1 MDQNKYLPRISD
13 SILKSHLE
21 AMGAVLIEGAKWC
34 GKTSTARQ
42 MAGSILMLQDPDQQ
56 EKYKIATQ
64 TKPSLLLRGDT
75 PRLLDEWQMYPVLWD
90 AVRFAVDQRGEVG
103 QFILTGSTVP
113 TDGAT
118 MHTGTGRITRMLMHP
133 MSLYESG
140 DSTGEISLRNLFVG
154 KHDIEGFSKLSIEKI
169 AYLTCRGGWPGAIKL
184 EEKAALHVA
193 TAYLEAIVN
202 ADIQRV
208 DGIEKNPDRV
218 RLLLRSLARNV
229 CTLAT
234 AKTIIDDVAAN
245 EVSMTEKTYT
255 SYMNALKRIFVV
267 ENSPAWQPS
276 LRSKTAI
283 RSSEK
288 RNFVDPSIGIAA
300 LQASPDNLLD
310 DFETFGFFFES
321 LCTRDIRVYTQAL
334 GGEVHHYRDRS
345 GLEADMIIRLHN
357 GQWAAIEVK
366 MGSKQIDEAA
376 ENLIALRER
385 IDTSRVGEPAF
396 LMVLTGGEYAYRR
409 KDGVLNIPIGCLKD

>member
-1 MDQNKYLPRISD
+1 MDQNEYLPRISD
-13 SILKSHLE
+13 NILKTHLE
-21 AMGAVLIEGAKWC
+21 AMGAVLVEGAKWC

-103 QFILTGSTVP
+103 QFILTGSAVP

-118 MHTGTGRITRMLMHP
+118 MHTGTGRITRMLMRP
-133 MSLYESG
+133 MSFYESG
-140 DSTGEISLRNLFVG
+140 DSTGEVSLKTLFNG
-154 KHDIEGFSKLSIEKI
+154 KPDIEGFSKLSIERI
-169 AYLTCRGGWPGAIKL
+169 AYLICRGGWPGTIQL
-184 EEKAALHVA
+184 DEKAALHVA
-193 TAYLEAIVN
+193 TAYLEAVVN

-218 RLLLRSLARNV
+218 RLLLRSLARNI

-321 LCTRDIRVYTQAL
+321 LCTRDIRVYSQAL
-334 GGEVHHYRDRS
+334 GGDVYHYRDRS

-376 ENLIALRER
+376 GHLIALRER

-396 LMVLTGGEYAYRR
+396 LMVLTGGEYAYKR
-409 KDGVLNIPIGCLKD
+409 KDGVLNVPIGCLKD

>member
-1 MDQNKYLPRISD
+1 MNQNEYLPRISD
-13 SILKSHLE
+13 GILNGHLE
-21 AMGAVLIEGAKWC
+21 TMGAVLIEGAKWC
-34 GKTSTARQ
+34 GKTSTARR
-42 MAGSILMLQDPDQQ
+42 MAGSVLMLQDPDQQ
-56 EKYKIATQ
+56 ENFKMTTQ
-64 TKPSLLLRGDT
+64 TKPSLLLRGNT

-103 QFILTGSTVP
+103 QFILTGSAVP
-113 TDGAT
+113 ADGAA
-118 MHTGTGRITRMLMHP
+118 MHTGTGRITRMLMRP

-140 DSTGEISLRNLFVG
+140 DSTGEVSLKMLFSG
-154 KHDIEGFSKLSIEKI
+154 KTDIAGLSKLTIERL
-169 AYLTCRGGWPGAIKL
+169 AYLICRGGWPGAIRL
-184 EEKAALHVA
+184 DEKAALHVA
-193 TAYLEAIVN
+193 AAYLEAVIN
-202 ADIQRV
+202 ADIHRV
-208 DGIEKNPDRV
+208 DGIEKNPGRV
-218 RLLLRSLARNV
+218 RLFLRSLARNM

-234 AKTIIDDVAAN
+234 AKTLIDDVVAN
-245 EVSMTEKTYT
+245 DVSMTEKTYT

-288 RNFVDPSIGIAA
+288 RNFVDPSLGIAA
-300 LQASPDNLLD
+300 LQASPDHLLD

-321 LCTRDIRVYTQAL
+321 LCTRDIRVYSQTL
-334 GGEVHHYRDRS
+334 GGDVYHYRDRS

-376 ENLIALRER
+376 GHLIALRER

-396 LMVLTGGEYAYRR
+396 LMVLTGGEYAYKR
-409 KDGVLNIPIGCLKD
+409 KDGVLNVPIGCLKD

>member
-1 MDQNKYLPRISD
+1 MNQNEYLPRISD
-13 SILKSHLE
+13 GILNEHLE
-21 AMGAVLIEGAKWC
+21 TMGAVLIEGAKWC
-34 GKTSTARQ
+34 GKTSTARR
-42 MAGSILMLQDPDQQ
+42 MAGSVLMLQDPDQQ
-56 EKYKIATQ
+56 ENFKMTTQ
-64 TKPSLLLRGDT
+64 TKPSLLLRGNT

-103 QFILTGSTVP
+103 QFILTGSAVP
-113 TDGAT
+113 ADGAA
-118 MHTGTGRITRMLMHP
+118 MHTGTGRITRMLMRP

-140 DSTGEISLRNLFVG
+140 DSTGEVSLKMLFSG
-154 KHDIEGFSKLSIEKI
+154 KTDIAGLSKLTIERL
-169 AYLTCRGGWPGAIKL
+169 AYLICRGGWPGAIRL
-184 EEKAALHVA
+184 DEKAALHVA
-193 TAYLEAIVN
+193 AAYLEAVIN
-202 ADIQRV
+202 ADIHRV
-208 DGIEKNPDRV
+208 DGIEKNPGRV
-218 RLLLRSLARNV
+218 RLFLRSLARNM

-234 AKTIIDDVAAN
+234 AKTLIDDVVAN
-245 EVSMTEKTYT
+245 DVSMTEKTYT

-288 RNFVDPSIGIAA
+288 RNFVDPSLGIAA
-300 LQASPDNLLD
+300 LQASPDHLLD

-321 LCTRDIRVYTQAL
+321 LCTRDIRVYSQTL
-334 GGEVHHYRDRS
+334 GGDVYHYRDRS

-376 ENLIALRER
+376 GHLIALRER

-396 LMVLTGGEYAYRR
+396 LMVLTGGEYAYKR
-409 KDGVLNIPIGCLKD
+409 KDGVLNVPIGCLKD

>member
-64 TKPSLLLRGDT
+64 TKPSLLLRGDI

-154 KHDIEGFSKLSIEKI
+154 KHDIEGFSKLSIERI
-169 AYLTCRGGWPGAIKL
+169 AYLTCRGGWPGAIQL

-218 RLLLRSLARNV
+218 RLLLRSLARNT

-385 IDTSRVGEPAF
+385 IDTLRVGEPAF

>member
-1 MDQNKYLPRISD
+1 MDQNEYLPRISD
-13 SILKSHLE
+13 NVLKEHLN

-34 GKTSTARQ
+34 GKTSTAHR
-42 MAGSILMLQDPDQQ
+42 MAGSVLMLQDPDQQ
-56 EKYKIATQ
+56 ESFKITTQ
-64 TKPSLLLRGDT
+64 TKPSLLLRGNT

-103 QFILTGSTVP
+103 QFILTGSAVP
-113 TDGAT
+113 MDGAV
-118 MHTGTGRITRMLMHP
+118 MHTGTGRITRMLMRP
-133 MSLYESG
+133 MSTYESG
-140 DSTGEISLRNLFVG
+140 DSTGEVSLKALFNG
-154 KHDIEGFSKLSIEKI
+154 KTDIEGLSKLAIERL
-169 AYLTCRGGWPGAIKL
+169 AYLICRGGWPGAIKL
-184 EEKAALHVA
+184 DEKAALHVA
-193 TAYLEAIVN
+193 TSYLEAIVN

-208 DGIEKNPDRV
+208 DGVEKNPDRV
-218 RLLLRSLARNV
+218 RLLLRSLARNM

-234 AKTIIDDVAAN
+234 AKTIIGDVVAN
-245 EVSMTEKTYT
+245 DVTMTEKTYA

-267 ENSPAWQPS
+267 ENSQAWQPS

-300 LQASPDNLLD
+300 LQASPDTLLG

-321 LCTRDIRVYTQAL
+321 LCTRDLRVYSQTL
-334 GGEVHHYRDRS
+334 GGDIYHYRDRS
-345 GLEADMIIRLHN
+345 GLEADIIIRLYN

-376 ENLIALRER
+376 GNLIALRDR
-385 IDTSRVGEPAF
+385 IDTSKVGEPAF

-409 KDGVLNIPIGCLKD
+409 KDGVLNVPIGCLRN

>member
-1 MDQNKYLPRISD
+1 
-13 SILKSHLE
+13 
-21 AMGAVLIEGAKWC
+21 MGAVLVEGAKWC

-56 EKYKIATQ
+56 ENYKIATQ

-103 QFILTGSTVP
+103 QFILTGSAVP

-118 MHTGTGRITRMLMHP
+118 MHTGTGRITRMLMRP
-133 MSLYESG
+133 MSFYESG
-140 DSTGEISLRNLFVG
+140 DSTGEVSLKTLFNG
-154 KHDIEGFSKLSIEKI
+154 KLDIEGFSKLSIERI
-169 AYLTCRGGWPGAIKL
+169 AYLICRGGWPGTIQL
-184 EEKAALHVA
+184 DEKAALHVA

-218 RLLLRSLARNV
+218 RLLLRSLARNI

-321 LCTRDIRVYTQAL
+321 LCTRDIRVYSQAL
-334 GGEVHHYRDRS
+334 GGDVYHYRDRS

-376 ENLIALRER
+376 GHLIALRER

-396 LMVLTGGEYAYRR
+396 LMVLTGGEYAYKR
-409 KDGVLNIPIGCLKD
+409 KDGVLNVPIGCLKD

>member
-1 MDQNKYLPRISD
+1 
-13 SILKSHLE
+13 
-21 AMGAVLIEGAKWC
+21 MGAVLIEGAKWC

-42 MAGSILMLQDPDQQ
+42 MAGSTLMLQDPDQQ

>member
-1 MDQNKYLPRISD
+1 MDQNEYLPRISD
-13 SILKSHLE
+13 SILKNYLE

-103 QFILTGSTVP
+103 QFILTGSAVP

-118 MHTGTGRITRMLMHP
+118 MHTGTGRIMRMLMRP
-133 MSLYESG
+133 MSFYESG
-140 DSTGEISLRNLFVG
+140 DSTGEVSLKNLFNG

-169 AYLTCRGGWPGAIKL
+169 ACLICRGGWPGAIQL

-218 RLLLRSLARNV
+218 RLLLRSLARNI

-276 LRSKTAI
+276 LRSRTAI

-321 LCTRDIRVYTQAL
+321 LCTRDIRVYTQTL
-334 GGEVHHYRDRS
+334 GGDVYHYRDRS

-376 ENLIALRER
+376 GHLIALRER

-409 KDGVLNIPIGCLKD
+409 KDGVLNVPIGCLKD

>member
-1 MDQNKYLPRISD
+1 MGQNQYLPRISD
-13 SILKSHLE
+13 GLLKNQLE

-42 MAGSILMLQDPDQQ
+42 MAGSVLMLQDPDQQ
-56 EKYKIATQ
+56 ENYTITTQ

-75 PRLLDEWQMYPVLWD
+75 PRLLDEWQLFPVLWD
-90 AVRFAVDQRGEVG
+90 AVRFAVDERGTVG
-103 QFILTGSTVP
+103 QFILTGSAVP

-118 MHTGTGRITRMLMHP
+118 MHTGTGRITRMLMRP
-133 MSLYESG
+133 MSLIESG
-140 DSTGEISLRNLFVG
+140 DSTGEVSLAALFGG
-154 KHDIEGFSKLSIEKI
+154 KTDIEGVSKLTIERL
-169 AYLTCRGGWPGAIKL
+169 AYLICRGGWPGSVRL
-184 EEKAALHVA
+184 DEKASLQVA

-202 ADIQRV
+202 ADINRV
-208 DGIEKNPDRV
+208 DGIEKNPGRV
-218 RLLLRSLARNV
+218 RLLLRSLARNI

-234 AKTIIDDVAAN
+234 ATTIMEDVAAN
-245 EVSMTEKTYT
+245 DISMTEKTYT

-276 LRSKTAI
+276 LRSKWAI

-300 LQASPDNLLD
+300 IQASPDYLLN

-321 LCTRDIRVYTQAL
+321 LCTRDIRIYSQAL
-334 GGEVHHYRDRS
+334 GGDVLHYRDRS
-345 GLEADMIIRLHN
+345 GLEADMVIRLHN

-376 ENLIALRER
+376 AHLIALRER
-385 IDTSRVGEPAF
+385 IDTSKVGEPAF
-396 LMVLTGGEYAYRR
+396 LMVLTSGEYAYKR
-409 KDGVLNIPIGCLKD
+409 KDGVLNVPIGCLRE

>member
-1 MDQNKYLPRISD
+1 MDQNEYLPRISD
-13 SILKSHLE
+13 NILKSHLE
-21 AMGAVLIEGAKWC
+21 AMGAVLVEGAKWC

-42 MAGSILMLQDPDQQ
+42 VAGSILMLQDPDQQ
-56 EKYKIATQ
+56 ENYKIATQ
-64 TKPSLLLRGDT
+64 TKPSLLLRGNT

-90 AVRFAVDQRGEVG
+90 AVRFAVDQRGKVG
-103 QFILTGSTVP
+103 QFILTGSAVP
-113 TDGAT
+113 TDDAT
-118 MHTGTGRITRMLMHP
+118 MHTGTGRITRMLMRP

-140 DSTGEISLRNLFVG
+140 DSTGEVSLKTLFDG
-154 KHDIEGFSKLSIEKI
+154 KPDIEGFSKLSIETI
-169 AYLTCRGGWPGAIKL
+169 AYMIGRGGWPGAVKL

-202 ADIQRV
+202 ADVHRV

-218 RLLLRSLARNV
+218 RLLFRSLARNI
-229 CTLAT
+229 CSLAT
-234 AKTIIDDVAAN
+234 AKTIIADVAAN
-245 EVSMTEKTYT
+245 EISMTEKTYT

-300 LQASPDNLLD
+300 LQASPNNLLD

-321 LCTRDIRVYTQAL
+321 LCTRDIRVYSQAL
-334 GGEVHHYRDRS
+334 GGDVYHYRDRS

-376 ENLIALRER
+376 RHLLALRKR
-385 IDTSRVGEPAF
+385 VDTSRVGEPAF
-396 LMVLTGGEYAYRR
+396 LMVLTAGEYAYRR
-409 KDGVLNIPIGCLKD
+409 KDGVLNVPIGCLKD

>member
-1 MDQNKYLPRISD
+1 MDQNEYLPRISD
-13 SILKSHLE
+13 NILKTHLE
-21 AMGAVLIEGAKWC
+21 AMGAVLVEGAKWC

-42 MAGSILMLQDPDQQ
+42 IAGSILMLQDPDQQ
-56 EKYKIATQ
+56 ENYKIASQ
-64 TKPSLLLRGDT
+64 TKPSLLLRGET

-90 AVRFAVDQRGEVG
+90 AVRFAVDQRGKVG
-103 QFILTGSTVP
+103 QFILTGSAVP
-113 TDGAT
+113 TDGTT
-118 MHTGTGRITRMLMHP
+118 MHTGTGRITRMLMRP

-140 DSTGEISLRNLFVG
+140 DSTGEVSLKTLFNG
-154 KHDIEGFSKLSIEKI
+154 KPDIDGFSKLSIERI
-169 AYLTCRGGWPGAIKL
+169 AYLICRGGWPGTIRL
-184 EEKAALHVA
+184 DEKAALHVA
-193 TAYLEAIVN
+193 TAYLEAIIN
-202 ADIQRV
+202 ADVQRV
-208 DGIEKNPDRV
+208 DGIEKNMDRV
-218 RLLLRSLARNV
+218 RLLLRSLARNI

-276 LRSKTAI
+276 LRSKAAI

-300 LQASPDNLLD
+300 LQASPDNLLG

-321 LCTRDIRVYTQAL
+321 LCTRDIRVYSQAL
-334 GGEVHHYRDRS
+334 GGDVYHYRDRS

-376 ENLIALRER
+376 GHLLALRER

-396 LMVLTGGEYAYRR
+396 LMVLTGGEYAYKR
-409 KDGVLNIPIGCLKD
+409 KDGVLNVPIGCLKD

>member
-1 MDQNKYLPRISD
+1 MDQNEYLPRISD
-13 SILKSHLE
+13 SILKTHLE
-21 AMGAVLIEGAKWC
+21 AMGAVLVEGAKWC

-42 MAGSILMLQDPDQQ
+42 IAGSILMLQDPDQQ

-103 QFILTGSTVP
+103 QFILTGSAVP

-118 MHTGTGRITRMLMHP
+118 MHTGTGRITRMLMRP
-133 MSLYESG
+133 MSFYESG
-140 DSTGEISLRNLFVG
+140 DSTGEVSLKTLFNE
-154 KHDIEGFSKLSIEKI
+154 KPDIEGFSKLSIERI
-169 AYLTCRGGWPGAIKL
+169 AYLICRGGWPGTIQL
-184 EEKAALHVA
+184 DEKAALHVA
-193 TAYLEAIVN
+193 TAYLEAVVN

-218 RLLLRSLARNV
+218 RLLLRSLARNI

-321 LCTRDIRVYTQAL
+321 LCTRDIRVYSQAL
-334 GGEVHHYRDRS
+334 GGDVYHYRDRS

-376 ENLIALRER
+376 GHLIALRER

-396 LMVLTGGEYAYRR
+396 LMVLTGGEYAYKR
-409 KDGVLNIPIGCLKD
+409 KDGVLNVPIGCLKD

>member
-1 MDQNKYLPRISD
+1 
-13 SILKSHLE
+13 
-21 AMGAVLIEGAKWC
+21 MGAVLIEGAKWC

-103 QFILTGSTVP
+103 QFILTGSSVP

-118 MHTGTGRITRMLMHP
+118 MHTGTGRITRMLMRP

-140 DSTGEISLRNLFVG
+140 DSTGEISLKNLFVG

-169 AYLTCRGGWPGAIKL
+169 AYLTCRGGWPGAIQL
-184 EEKAALHVA
+184 DEKAALHVA

-218 RLLLRSLARNV
+218 RLLLRSLARNI

>member
-1 MDQNKYLPRISD
+1 
-13 SILKSHLE
+13 
-21 AMGAVLIEGAKWC
+21 MGAVLIEGAKWC

-42 MAGSILMLQDPDQQ
+42 MAGSTLMLQDPDQQ

-218 RLLLRSLARNV
+218 RLLLRSLARNT

>member
-1 MDQNKYLPRISD
+1 MDPNEYLPRISD
-13 SILKSHLE
+13 RILKEHLE

-42 MAGSILMLQDPDQQ
+42 IAGSMLMLQDPDQQ

-103 QFILTGSTVP
+103 QFILTGSAVP

-118 MHTGTGRITRMLMHP
+118 MHTGTGRITRMLMRP
-133 MSLYESG
+133 MSFYESG
-140 DSTGEISLRNLFVG
+140 DSTGEVSLKELFNG
-154 KHDIEGFSKLSIEKI
+154 KSDLEGFSKLSIEKL
-169 AYLTCRGGWPGAIKL
+169 AYLVCRGGWPGTIKL

-193 TAYLEAIVN
+193 TAYLEAVVN
-202 ADIQRV
+202 ADIHRV

-218 RLLLRSLARNV
+218 RLLLRSLARNI

-276 LRSKTAI
+276 LRSRTAI

-288 RNFVDPSIGIAA
+288 RNFVDPSMGIAA

-334 GGEVHHYRDRS
+334 GGDVYHYRDRS

-376 ENLIALRER
+376 GNLIALRER

-409 KDGVLNIPIGCLKD
+409 KDGVLNVPIGCLKD

>member
-1 MDQNKYLPRISD
+1 MDKNEYVPRISD
-13 SILKSHLE
+13 SILDSHLK

-42 MAGSILMLQDPDQQ
+42 MAGSVLMLQDPDQQ
-56 EKYKIATQ
+56 ENYKIATQ

-90 AVRFAVDQRGEVG
+90 AVRFAVDQRGAVG
-103 QFILTGSTVP
+103 QFILTGSSVP
-113 TDGAT
+113 LDSAT
-118 MHTGTGRITRMLMHP
+118 MHTGTGRITRMRMRP
-133 MSLYESG
+133 MSFFESG
-140 DSTGEISLRNLFVG
+140 DSTGEVSLKKLFNG
-154 KHDIEGFSKLSIEKI
+154 IFDIDGTSQLSIERM
-169 AYLTCRGGWPGAIKL
+169 AYLICRGGWPGAIKL
-184 EEKAALHVA
+184 DEKSALHVSS
-193 TAYLEAIVN
+193 AYLEAVVN
-202 ADIQRV
+202 ADVHRV
-208 DGIEKNPDRV
+208 DGVEKNPDRV

-245 EVSMTEKTYT
+245 EVSMTEKTYI

-300 LQASPDNLLD
+300 LQASPDHLLD

-334 GGEVHHYRDRS
+334 GGDVYHYRDRS
-345 GLEADMIIRLHN
+345 GLEADIIIRLHN

-366 MGSKQIDEAA
+366 MGAKQIDEAA
-376 ENLIALRER
+376 EHLITLSER
-385 IDTSRVGEPAF
+385 VDTTRVGEPVF
-396 LMVLTGGEYAYRR
+396 LMVLTGGEYAYKR
-409 KDGVLNIPIGCLKD
+409 KDGVLIVPIGCLKD

>member
-1 MDQNKYLPRISD
+1 MNI
-13 SILKSHLE
+13 
-21 AMGAVLIEGAKWC
+21 
-34 GKTSTARQ
+34 
-42 MAGSILMLQDPDQQ
+42 
-56 EKYKIATQ
+56 
-64 TKPSLLLRGDT
+64 
-75 PRLLDEWQMYPVLWD
+75 
-90 AVRFAVDQRGEVG
+90 F
-103 QFILTGSTVP
+103 
-113 TDGAT
+113 DGAT
-118 MHTGTGRITRMLMHP
+118 MHTGTGRITRMLMRP
-133 MSLYESG
+133 MSFYESG
-140 DSTGEISLRNLFVG
+140 DSTGEVSLKELFNG
-154 KHDIEGFSKLSIEKI
+154 KSDLEGFSKLSIEKL
-169 AYLTCRGGWPGAIKL
+169 AYLVCRGGWPGTIKL

-193 TAYLEAIVN
+193 TAYLEAVVN
-202 ADIQRV
+202 ADIHRV

-218 RLLLRSLARNV
+218 RLLLRSLARNI

-276 LRSKTAI
+276 LRSRTAI

-321 LCTRDIRVYTQAL
+321 LCTRDIRVYTQTL
-334 GGEVHHYRDRS
+334 GGDVYHYRDRS

-376 ENLIALRER
+376 GHLIALRER

-396 LMVLTGGEYAYRR
+396 LMVLTGGEYAYKR
-409 KDGVLNIPIGCLKD
+409 KDGVLNVPIGCLKD

>member
-218 RLLLRSLARNV
+218 RLLLRSIARNV

-334 GGEVHHYRDRS
+334 GGEVYHYRDRS

>member
-218 RLLLRSLARNV
+218 RLLLRSLARNT

-357 GQWAAIEVK
+357 GKWAAIEVK

-376 ENLIALRER
+376 GNLIALRER

>member
-1 MDQNKYLPRISD
+1 
-13 SILKSHLE
+13 
-21 AMGAVLIEGAKWC
+21 MGAVLIEGAKWC

-64 TKPSLLLRGDT
+64 TKPSLLLRGDN
-75 PRLLDEWQMYPVLWD
+75 PRLLDEWQMFPVLWD

-103 QFILTGSTVP
+103 QFILTGSSVP

-118 MHTGTGRITRMLMHP
+118 MHTGTGRITRMLMRP

-140 DSTGEISLRNLFVG
+140 DSTGEISLKNLFVG

-169 AYLTCRGGWPGAIKL
+169 AYLTCRGGWPGAIQL
-184 EEKAALHVA
+184 DEKAALHVA

-218 RLLLRSLARNV
+218 RLLLRSLARNI

>member
-218 RLLLRSLARNV
+218 RLLLRSLARNT

-276 LRSKTAI
+276 LHSKTAI

>member
-1 MDQNKYLPRISD
+1 
-13 SILKSHLE
+13 
-21 AMGAVLIEGAKWC
+21 MGAVLVEGAKWC

-42 MAGSILMLQDPDQQ
+42 IAGSILMLQDPDQQ

-90 AVRFAVDQRGEVG
+90 AVRFAVDQRGEAG
-103 QFILTGSTVP
+103 QFILTGSAVP

-118 MHTGTGRITRMLMHP
+118 MHTGTGRITRMLMRP
-133 MSLYESG
+133 MSFYESG
-140 DSTGEISLRNLFVG
+140 DSTGEVSLKTLFNG
-154 KHDIEGFSKLSIEKI
+154 KPDIEGFSKLSIERI
-169 AYLTCRGGWPGAIKL
+169 AYLICRGGWPGTIQL
-184 EEKAALHVA
+184 DEKAALHVA
-193 TAYLEAIVN
+193 TAYLEAVVN

-218 RLLLRSLARNV
+218 RLLLRSLARNI

-288 RNFVDPSIGIAA
+288 RNFVDPSNGIAA

-321 LCTRDIRVYTQAL
+321 LCTRDIRVYSQAL
-334 GGEVHHYRDRS
+334 GGDVYHYRDRS

-376 ENLIALRER
+376 GHLIALRER

-396 LMVLTGGEYAYRR
+396 LMVLTGGEYAYKR
-409 KDGVLNIPIGCLKD
+409 KDGVLNVPIGCLKD

>member
-1 MDQNKYLPRISD
+1 MDQNEYLPRISD
-13 SILKSHLE
+13 NILKTHLE
-21 AMGAVLIEGAKWC
+21 AMGAVLVEGAKWC

-42 MAGSILMLQDPDQQ
+42 IAGSILMLQDPDQQ
-56 EKYKIATQ
+56 ENYKIATQ

-103 QFILTGSTVP
+103 QFILTGSAVP

-118 MHTGTGRITRMLMHP
+118 MHTGTGRITRMLMRP
-133 MSLYESG
+133 MSFYESG
-140 DSTGEISLRNLFVG
+140 DSTGEVSLKTLFNG
-154 KHDIEGFSKLSIEKI
+154 KPDIEGFSKLSIERI
-169 AYLTCRGGWPGAIKL
+169 AYLICRGGWPGTIQL
-184 EEKAALHVA
+184 DEKAALHVA
-193 TAYLEAIVN
+193 TAYLEAVVN

-218 RLLLRSLARNV
+218 RLLLRSLARNI

-321 LCTRDIRVYTQAL
+321 LCTRDIRVYSQAL
-334 GGEVHHYRDRS
+334 GGDVYHYRDRS

-357 GQWAAIEVK
+357 GQWAAIEAK

-376 ENLIALRER
+376 GHLIALRER

-396 LMVLTGGEYAYRR
+396 LMVLTGGEYAYKR
-409 KDGVLNIPIGCLKD
+409 KDGVLNVPIGCLKD